1 MIIRG
6 DEPVII
12 VRRSQNGVDDYGN
25 PTYTTQE
32 ILVRDALFSYGTTDE
47 PVELARNPIDAR
59 LTLYL
64 PRGVVIQPGD
74 IFIIRETEW
83 EKDGDPQEWQKLWQ
97 GFDPGVVITVRR
109 RRG

>member
-6 DEPVII
+6 DEPIFII
-12 VRRSQNGVDDYGN
+12 RRTEDGVDKYGN

-32 ILVRDALFSYGTTDE
+32 ILIRDALFAFGATME
-47 PVELARNPIDAR
+47 PVNVERNPIDAK

-64 PRGVVIQPGD
+64 PHGTLIEEGD
-74 IFIIRETEW
+74 LFEIRETLW
-83 EKDGDPQEWQKLWQ
+83 EKDGDPAAYPTID
-97 GFDPGVVITVRR
+97 GFEVGVVVNVRR